1 MADEQLMQEIDRYV
15 DEVWEDYIQDVIDLV
30 AIYSPEDLY
39 TRSLLDAVI
48 ELDDERMA

>member
-1 MADEQLMQEIDRYV
+1 MKNGRLVEMAPAEKI
-15 DEVWEDYIQDVIDLV
+15 
-30 AIYSPEDLY
+30 IYSPEDLY